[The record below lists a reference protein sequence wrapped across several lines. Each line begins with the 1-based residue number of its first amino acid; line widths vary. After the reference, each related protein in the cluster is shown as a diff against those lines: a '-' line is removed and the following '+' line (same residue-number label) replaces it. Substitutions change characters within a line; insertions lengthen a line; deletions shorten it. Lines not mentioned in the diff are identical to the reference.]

1 MATVLVPLAD
11 GLEEVEAI
19 TIIDLLRRAGVD
31 VTTAALKGVIA
42 EGAHGITIGADK
54 SLDDALNG
62 EYDMVV
68 LPGGG
73 VGAQNLEADPRIG
86 PLMKKQIAAGKFA
99 CAICA
104 APVVLEHAGI
114 LEGKKAT
121 CYPGFEL
128 SSATNT
134 GAPVEVDGKVVT
146 GRGPGTAMDFALAL
160 IEQLEGEDKR
170 NEIEAQLVRP

>member
-1 MATVLVPLAD
+1 MTKVLVPLAD

-19 TIIDLLRRAGVD
+19 TIIDLLRRAGVE
-31 VTTAALKGVIA
+31 VTTAALKGEVA
-42 EGAHGITIGADK
+42 EGAHGVTIGADMT
-54 SLDDALNG
+54 LDKALTA
-62 EYDMVV
+62 EYDMIV

-86 PLMKKQIAAGKFA
+86 PALKKQVAAGKFA

-104 APVVLEHAGI
+104 APVVLEHAGL

-146 GRGPGTAMDFALAL
+146 GRGPGTAMDFTLAL

>member
-11 GLEEVEAI
+11 GLEEIEAI

-31 VTTAALKGVIA
+31 VTTASLLGMSAR
-42 EGAHGITIGADK
+42 GAHDVTITADK
-54 SLDDALNG
+54 NLDDALAG
-62 EYDMVV
+62 EYDMIV

-73 VGAQNLEADPRIG
+73 VGAQNLEADARISTA
-86 PLMKKQIAAGKFA
+86 LKKQAAAGKFT

-104 APVVLEHAGI
+104 APVVLEHAGL

-128 SSATNT
+128 SSANNT
-134 GAPVEVDGKVVT
+134 GEAVEVDGKVVT